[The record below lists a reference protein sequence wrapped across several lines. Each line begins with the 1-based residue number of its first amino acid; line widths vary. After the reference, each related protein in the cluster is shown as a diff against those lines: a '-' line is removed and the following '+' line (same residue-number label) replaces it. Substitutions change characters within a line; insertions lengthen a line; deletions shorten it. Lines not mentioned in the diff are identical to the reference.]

1 MDYSNGGGVAP
12 QVLSGE
18 SAAIFSEG
26 ISLVLS
32 RWTALQMAVEN
43 QWGGRESRGKADE
56 LFASIQSWFF
66 KTKPLYIDELEELL
80 DVYMGDS
87 LSTVVQDGSVEEVAE
102 QLMIMHE
109 ECLEGVYESI
119 QKLKQLAPRTNAV
132 SQSKQ
137 VVNDGDDDSSEEEGS
152 ESDAMEMEATQ
163 EMDVDLAAKTGTKPG
178 PDPDGWTVVA
188 NKRNKGRTN

>member
-1 MDYSNGGGVAP
+1 MDYSNGGGEVP
-12 QVLSGE
+12 QVLSGQA
-18 SAAIFSEG
+18 AAIFAEG

-43 QWGGRESRGKADE
+43 QWGGRESRGKADQ
-56 LFASIQSWFF
+56 LVASIQEFF
-66 KTKPLYIDELEELL
+66 GQKEDLYIDELEELL
-80 DVYMGDS
+80 EVYMLDS
-87 LSTVVQDGSVEEVAE
+87 LSTEVQDGSVPEVAE

-109 ECLEGVYESI
+109 ECLEGKYESI

-137 VVNDGDDDSSEEEGS
+137 VVNDNDDDSSDEEDS
-152 ESDAMEMEATQ
+152 ESDSMEMEATK
-163 EMDVDLAAKTGTKPG
+163 EMDVDPVKTGTKPG

-188 NKRNKGRTN
+188 NKRNRGRRSN